1 MLKIFRGQL
10 DITHPDIVEKIHN
23 KIRRKPFK
31 LAFRE
36 FKKFVYFLQNPQ
48 DIFNPITIM
57 IVNGNVL
64 HIHPGNFRLQ
74 AAYYRNDQYIDCI
87 FVISDD
93 ERSLEKIE
101 TISKDAGVDD
111 SIILYKNK
119 SGGWWEINTLQ
130 HQELSND
137 TISRKVFDRTL
148 DQEFEKFKQQTVE
161 FGWPNFYQNANAV
174 STFEYE
180 DREGIFQSICYA
192 LGRNYKDNTKFEIK
206 KYD

>member
-1 MLKIFRGQL
+1 
-10 DITHPDIVEKIHN
+10 
-23 KIRRKPFK
+23 
-31 LAFRE
+31 
-36 FKKFVYFLQNPQ
+36 
-48 DIFNPITIM
+48 M

-93 ERSLEKIE
+93 DRSLEKIE
-101 TISKDAGVDD
+101 HISNNAVVDD
-111 SIILYKNK
+111 SVVLYKNK
-119 SGGWWEINTLQ
+119 DGGWWEINTLQ

-148 DQEFEKFKQQTVE
+148 DQEFEKFKQQTLE
-161 FGWPNFYQNANAV
+161 FEWGGLYKNPKAINR
-174 STFEYE
+174 FEYN

-192 LGRNYKDNTKFEIK
+192 IGKHYKDSTKFEIK
-206 KYD
+206 KI